1 MHKSA
6 SYTAAFLK
14 SFLFVS
20 AVPTTVNCQ
29 IVHKFQLAVA
39 IITAKIQ
46 GDGGREKGREVG
58 IKNET
63 TAACSPSFITRNS
76 FVSSVF

>member
-46 GDGGREKGREVG
+46 GDGGREKGREIG
-58 IKNET
+58 IKK
-63 TAACSPSFITRNS
+63 
-76 FVSSVF
+76 